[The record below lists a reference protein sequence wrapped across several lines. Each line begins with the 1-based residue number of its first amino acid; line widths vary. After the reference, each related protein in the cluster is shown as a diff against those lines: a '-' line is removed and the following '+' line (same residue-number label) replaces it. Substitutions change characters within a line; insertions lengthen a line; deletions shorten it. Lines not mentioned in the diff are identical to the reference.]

1 MKRGAFYGAEH
12 PTGDFGPWL
21 ETAIRVKPLDAELGQ
36 VNVTEPAKQD
46 IEWKLKR
53 L

>member
-1 MKRGAFYGAEH
+1 MQVRRLILAVMV
-12 PTGDFGPWL
+12 L
-21 ETAIRVKPLDAELGQ
+21 VCGQ